1 MVTMTTRLYSTFVD
15 NVRERM
21 ADLELSQK
29 QLAAKMDVTPSYVS
43 QILSGHRRPGFE
55 SLDAFAEAL
64 DVRPEDLI
72 SEMAKAV

>member
-1 MVTMTTRLYSTFVD
+1 MTTRLYSTFVD

-21 ADLELSQK
+21 ADLGLSQK
-29 QLAAKMDVTPSYVS
+29 ELAAKMDVTPSYVS

-64 DVRPEDLI
+64 EVRPEDLI